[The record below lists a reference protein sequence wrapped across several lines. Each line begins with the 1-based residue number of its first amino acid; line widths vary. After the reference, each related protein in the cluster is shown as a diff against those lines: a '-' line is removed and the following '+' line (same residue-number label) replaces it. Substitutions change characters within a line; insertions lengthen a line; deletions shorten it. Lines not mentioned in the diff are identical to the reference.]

1 MIRQAVTARHRW
13 SALKGCLSL
22 PGRFMREQGVLMELQ
37 SRNVLR
43 ERHPVDLIEGVA
55 HRNAWAFERTGD
67 DELSVCVTGGWSD
80 YSISFSW
87 MEDFEALHLACAFN
101 LKVPE
106 HRKLEVMRLLSLVNE
121 QMLFGHFDLWSQEGA
136 VMFRQ
141 SLMLAGGVEPTR
153 RQVEVLLSSAL
164 DACECYF
171 QAFQFVATM
180 NMPAQ
185 NALSGVLFETVGN
198 A

>member
-1 MIRQAVTARHRW
+1 
-13 SALKGCLSL
+13 
-22 PGRFMREQGVLMELQ
+22 MELHT
-37 SRNVLR
+37 VEFLR

-55 HRNAWAFERTGD
+55 HRNAWSFERTGD

-80 YSISFSW
+80 YQVSFSW
-87 MEDFEALHLACAFN
+87 MEDFESLHLACAFD
-101 LKVPE
+101 LAVPE
-106 HRKLEVMRLLSLVNE
+106 HRRLEVMRLLSLVNE

-136 VMFRQ
+136 VMFRS
-141 SLMLAGGVEPTR
+141 SLLLAGGVEPTS

-171 QAFQFVATM
+171 QAFRFVSVSRMGARDAM
-180 NMPAQ
+180 A
-185 NALSGVLFETVGN
+185 GVLFETAGN